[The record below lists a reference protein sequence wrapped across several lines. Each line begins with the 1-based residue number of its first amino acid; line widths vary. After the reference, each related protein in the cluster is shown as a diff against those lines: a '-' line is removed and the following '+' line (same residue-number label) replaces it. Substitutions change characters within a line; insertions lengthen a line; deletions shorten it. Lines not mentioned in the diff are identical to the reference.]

1 VEAIIFDC
9 DGVLVDSEA
18 IYVDA
23 ELEFIARAGVRFERG
38 AYIQTF
44 MGLAPDE
51 WRRLLSAEM
60 RARTGRAPA
69 AGFFTSLDASVM
81 EAFEEGL
88 TALPGA
94 RAAVAGVRALRCVA
108 SSTPLERLTWKLQ
121 RTGLLDLFTPHLFS
135 SDMVPHGK
143 PAPDLFLHAAATL
156 GVDPRHCIVVEDSIN
171 GIRAARAAGMGAIGF
186 AGGTHCLDGHAADLT
201 ASGADVVIDAFADLG
216 AAIDMLTIDCVDG

>member
-1 VEAIIFDC
+1 VDAIIFDC

-23 ELEFIARAGVRFERG
+23 ELEFIARAGARFERG

-44 MGLAPDE
+44 MGLAPDD

-69 AGFFTSLDASVM
+69 AGFFTALDAFVM
-81 EAFEEGL
+81 EAFEAGL
-88 TALPGA
+88 VALPGA
-94 RAAVAGVRALRCVA
+94 RQAVANVRALRCVA

-135 SDMVPHGK
+135 ADMVSRGK
-143 PAPDLFLHAAATL
+143 PAPDLFVHAAATL
-156 GVDPRHCIVVEDSIN
+156 GVDPRNCVVVEDSVN
-171 GIRAARAAGMGAIGF
+171 GIRAARAAGMEAIGF
-186 AGGTHCLDGHAADLT
+186 TAGTHCLDGHAVDLK
-201 ASGADVVIDAFADLG
+201 ANGANVVIDTFADLG
-216 AAIDMLTIDCVDG
+216 AAIDMLTIGCVDG

>member
-1 VEAIIFDC
+1 MEAIIFDC

-38 AYIQTF
+38 AYIRTF

-51 WRRLLSAEM
+51 WRRRLSAEM
-60 RARTGRAPA
+60 RARTGRSPAP
-69 AGFFTSLDASVM
+69 GFFVSLDAFVM
-81 EAFEEGL
+81 EAFEAGL
-88 TALPGA
+88 AALPGA
-94 RAAVAGVRALRCVA
+94 RKAVANVRALRCVA

-135 SDMVPHGK
+135 ADMVSRGK
-143 PAPDLFLHAAATL
+143 PAPDLFVHAAATL
-156 GVDPRHCIVVEDSIN
+156 GVEPRHCIVVEDSVN

-186 AGGTHCLDGHAADLT
+186 TAGTHCLDGHAADLV
-201 ASGADVVIDAFADLG
+201 ANGADVVIDAFADLD
-216 AAIDMLTIDCVDG
+216 AAIDLVARGRIYN